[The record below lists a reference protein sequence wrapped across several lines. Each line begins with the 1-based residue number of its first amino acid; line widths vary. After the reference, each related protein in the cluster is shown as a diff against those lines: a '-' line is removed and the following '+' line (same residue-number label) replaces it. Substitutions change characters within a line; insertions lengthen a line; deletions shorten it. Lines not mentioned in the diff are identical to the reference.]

1 MPGAALNDPTRLF
14 VVRHGQTAWNAETRM
29 QGQLDSA
36 LDGTGMRQAERV
48 AEALRGEPIDLIIAS
63 DLQRTMHTAAPL
75 ARVLDLQVRPERGLR
90 ERCFGEFEGYTYG
103 EIDTRWPE
111 GARRWRER
119 DPQFAPRGGESLIEF
134 NARCVSTAER
144 LCAAHAGATM
154 VWFTHGGVL
163 DCLYRAATRVAIDVP
178 RSWSLGNAAINRL
191 LHSDQGLMLVSW
203 GDSSHLEAG
212 EGATT
217 VATE

>member
-1 MPGAALNDPTRLF
+1 
-14 VVRHGQTAWNAETRM
+14 M

-36 LDGTGMRQAERV
+36 LDATGEHQAERV
-48 AEALRGEPIDLIIAS
+48 AQALSDEAIDLIIAS

-75 ARVLDLQVRPERGLR
+75 ARALDLPVNPERGLR

-111 GARRWRER
+111 DARRWRER
-119 DPQFAPRGGESLIEF
+119 DPHFAPRGGESLIEF

-144 LCAAHAGATM
+144 LCTAHAGATM

-163 DCLYRAATRVAIDVP
+163 DCLYRAATRVAIDIP

-203 GDSSHLEAG
+203 GDSRHLDAG
-212 EGATT
+212 KGATP